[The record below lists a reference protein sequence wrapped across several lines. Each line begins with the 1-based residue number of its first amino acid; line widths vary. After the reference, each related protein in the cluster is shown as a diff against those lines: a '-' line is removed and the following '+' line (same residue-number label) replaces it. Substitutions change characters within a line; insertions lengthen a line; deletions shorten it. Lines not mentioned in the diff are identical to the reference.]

1 VPSAELA
8 GVPTQTGQQLVILN
22 LVVVLP
28 QMQTVP
34 ILPWV
39 ITQAHLTITVWVFAG
54 AGVQPLHP
62 QAHHLSVAKL
72 LPN

>member
-28 QMQTVP
+28 QMQTVQ
-34 ILPWV
+34 ILPWA
-39 ITQAHLTITVWVFAG
+39 ITLEHSITAAWVFVSV
-54 AGVQPLHP
+54 GVTVLHQ
-62 QAHHLSVAKL
+62 QAPRLSVAKL